1 MPHCLGPEFLEIFLE
16 IWGQASPTEISKRFG
31 RLAAFRRLAKFSRNF
46 RRSNSEDQP
55 AAGGIFLKEVLAF
68 TFSLHFWVSATSP
81 LSPFCVR
88 SQIDGVKSKLS
99 VNKSPRGTRTS
110 KSQLRGH
117 QSVPAPAVPRE
128 IYTHGRHAPASRVT
142 NTRWPLRRWPV
153 RCIAITSHPVLGC
166 IIRPTQLLHKTSQM
180 NFPKPHKTPLPNAKS
195 WPKSSTKP
203 HEVRGR
209 AWRTSRTTGQR
220 VRRLQRSAL

>member
-1 MPHCLGPEFLEIFLE
+1 MSMHMGCPGPEFLEFFLE

-110 KSQLRGH
+110 KSSAPWTSKRPGSRGG
-117 QSVPAPAVPRE
+117 
-128 IYTHGRHAPASRVT
+128 YTHGRHAPASR
-142 NTRWPLRRWPV
+142 WPLRRWPV
-153 RCIAITSHPVLGC
+153 RCSHNITP
-166 IIRPTQLLHKTSQM
+166 R
-180 NFPKPHKTPLPNAKS
+180 
-195 WPKSSTKP
+195 
-203 HEVRGR
+203 
-209 AWRTSRTTGQR
+209 
-220 VRRLQRSAL
+220 